1 MEWWTHAR
9 TVHSYTEVEEY
20 QPITQS
26 HTTRREREE
35 NHSHSLLPPTFSL
48 ISLSLQTQTSE
59 ISSCAN
65 LHTRLHTNTHA
76 HTLWAGQKNQYW
88 SWGQLF
94 WAHHSTVMPNVRWFM
109 TGNAFP
115 LPRLT
120 ERQIP
125 LFFSPFYSSCTRSL
139 SPSLSCSLTGSRVM
153 RTTLHRR
160 GLYAN

>member
-1 MEWWTHAR
+1 M
-9 TVHSYTEVEEY
+9 HSYTEVEEY

-48 ISLSLQTQTSE
+48 ISLSLSTNSN
-59 ISSCAN
+59 IRNFILRKPSHAPAHK
-65 LHTRLHTNTHA
+65 HTRTHTVSRTEKSILIMGPAVLGPSLHCDAECEVIHDRKRFPTPTPHRTTNPSLFLTLLFLVHA
-76 HTLWAGQKNQYW
+76 L
-88 SWGQLF
+88 
-94 WAHHSTVMPNVRWFM
+94 
-109 TGNAFP
+109 
-115 LPRLT
+115 
-120 ERQIP
+120 
-125 LFFSPFYSSCTRSL
+125 SL